1 MASCS
6 NTGVPMSAYARAATR
21 LRMTSGAAR
30 TQPMRIPAQNALLA
44 EPTVR
49 TVLPAGSKA
58 QTRRGMARPGSSRS
72 SFIVSSTTRTV
83 PADRAASTRSRRC
96 CSSASAP
103 VGLWKSA
110 TT

>member
-1 MASCS
+1 
-6 NTGVPMSAYARAATR
+6 
-21 LRMTSGAAR
+21 MTSGAAR
-30 TQPMRIPAQNALLA
+30 TQPMRMPAQKALLA

-58 QTRRGMARPGSSRS
+58 QTGGGSRS
-72 SFIVSSTTRTV
+72 PDRSPSRYSSDIVSSTTSTV
-83 PADRAASTRSRRC
+83 PAERAASTSARRW
-96 CSSASAP
+96 SSVARAP